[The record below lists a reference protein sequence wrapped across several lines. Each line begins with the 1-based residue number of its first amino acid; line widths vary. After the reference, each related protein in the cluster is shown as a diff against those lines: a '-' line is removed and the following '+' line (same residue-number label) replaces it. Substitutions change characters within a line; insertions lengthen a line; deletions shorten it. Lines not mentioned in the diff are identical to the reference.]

1 MSKKVTYLLPIWID
15 LTHIHHKSIMRT
27 LNDKL
32 TEFFEKECDEIAK
45 LGCEVEVQW
54 SVNQHVNLKDGDT
67 Q

>member
-1 MSKKVTYLLPIWID
+1 MSKKTTYLLPIWID
-15 LTHIHHKSIMRT
+15 LTCENHKLFMQA

-32 TEFFEKECDEIAK
+32 TEFFEEECDLIANF
-45 LGCEVEVQW
+45 GVAVNVQW